1 MSKAKKNH
9 RNNQILAQNKAH
21 RRSSRKEKQQEW
33 RIPHGSMLLN
43 AANVYSIHG
52 KVPKLTNLFSCK
64 EIHKLFE
71 DSGYEHKDYRNSLWQ
86 TMGFFVLSFVFAAL
100 AGNASLAH
108 VQLEYNHLCALANVK
123 PASPRTVE
131 KSMEQ
136 SKAISAA
143 MKALASKFITSYHQ
157 LVDNLDYITVGADIV
172 QKLKKLGDIDNI
184 RLSDGSEYRLARED
198 NKGDCK
204 GKTVASRKLHAA
216 MDLVRNCLAKLNLG
230 SATSDERYAFIEN
243 TNSQHEGCTLDLL
256 DAGYNSEELK
266 NTINSR
272 GDKFII
278 KGRNQLNPSVRCVTK
293 YEVNYDSN
301 GNYNI
306 GSIVSKKEFNS
317 ATKLS
322 DLIKNGTVV
331 AYEIS
336 QGKIIGYCYDLVL
349 SDGFR
354 LLLIYNPKNKSF
366 NPNKQRSYWVFL
378 NTNLSLDFNIEVVAS
393 LYRLRWQ
400 IEIMFL
406 AHKSLG
412 SIESSPDHNS
422 HTGDICVY
430 AAIIAHVLKMYIAY
444 QSTNDYLLNK
454 EQQQFCRD
462 SDAKPDPVGKPS
474 GVLMV
479 SMQKAASHL
488 GSYVSSWLLY
498 AINSKDMV
506 TEKVI
511 YQESADVCAII
522 AYTVRYSR
530 VSAKTMSSGKSI
542 FSTIAT
548 IERCVRATDTG

>member
-1 MSKAKKNH
+1 
-9 RNNQILAQNKAH
+9 
-21 RRSSRKEKQQEW
+21 
-33 RIPHGSMLLN
+33 MLLN

-131 KSMEQ
+131 RSMEQ

-542 FSTIAT
+542 FSTIET

>member
-1 MSKAKKNH
+1 MT
-9 RNNQILAQNKAH
+9 
-21 RRSSRKEKQQEW
+21 
-33 RIPHGSMLLN
+33 
-43 AANVYSIHG
+43 Y
-52 KVPKLTNLFSCK
+52 
-64 EIHKLFE
+64 
-71 DSGYEHKDYRNSLWQ
+71 NS
-86 TMGFFVLSFVFAAL
+86 
-100 AGNASLAH
+100 
-108 VQLEYNHLCALANVK
+108 
-123 PASPRTVE
+123 
-131 KSMEQ
+131 
-136 SKAISAA
+136 
-143 MKALASKFITSYHQ
+143 
-157 LVDNLDYITVGADIV
+157 
-172 QKLKKLGDIDNI
+172 
-184 RLSDGSEYRLARED
+184 
-198 NKGDCK
+198 DCK